1 MDKQNDID
9 VSKCKHYH
17 RYYVIDDCK
26 LEHYCDD
33 SYLACGECD
42 ECYYRQLQWKIH
54 ECEAHQKAIKTLQEY
69 INAEWK
75 RNCKKEDEL
84 IKIIDTHID
93 ELQKYKTTLNEIKDI
108 CKNQTETRMLFA
120 DKKSFADFCEIEQM
134 ISEVK
139 YET

>member
-1 MDKQNDID
+1 
-9 VSKCKHYH
+9 
-17 RYYVIDDCK
+17 
-26 LEHYCDD
+26 
-33 SYLACGECD
+33 
-42 ECYYRQLQWKIH
+42 LQWKIH